1 MEKDLLIARWPVV
14 RKGLVALIDVFDE
27 GDLSYVPVAGGWTV
41 GEIMLHIGDSAE
53 YWLHSGKLSEI
64 NIFNEDRATLENFPT
79 KSAIKGYLAEEH
91 AMTMALLEG
100 FDPARWQTRITHL
113 DGDQYTPAWI
123 FWHVLEHE
131 IHHRGELSLITGILG
146 REGLDV

>member
-1 MEKDLLIARWPVV
+1 
-14 RKGLVALIDVFDE
+14 
-27 GDLSYVPVAGGWTV
+27 
-41 GEIMLHIGDSAE
+41 
-53 YWLHSGKLSEI
+53 
-64 NIFNEDRATLENFPT
+64 
-79 KSAIKGYLAEEH
+79 
-91 AMTMALLEG
+91 MALLEG